1 MPAQHDLFAQL
12 RNAFDANVNI
22 SHNGVSLNDLSKV
35 FSSIKGLNCDSSHV
49 QQWIDYYR
57 RKGIN
62 YLSFADLQF
71 CCNIPSTIIN
81 EKMSQPLVNA
91 YRTGFTVDVI
101 EAPPLVDNAL
111 LQEVN
116 VLNSGGFGSH
126 KQSFQNLMAKI
137 EQLEVV
143 EEQRLQAI
151 LDKFGGLKGG
161 AFGVPDVLRKMV
173 AYCTELKRENQFLTG
188 DIA

>member
-1 MPAQHDLFAQL
+1 
-12 RNAFDANVNI
+12 
-22 SHNGVSLNDLSKV
+22 
-35 FSSIKGLNCDSSHV
+35 
-49 QQWIDYYR
+49 
-57 RKGIN
+57 
-62 YLSFADLQF
+62 
-71 CCNIPSTIIN
+71 
-81 EKMSQPLVNA
+81 
-91 YRTGFTVDVI
+91 
-101 EAPPLVDNAL
+101 
-111 LQEVN
+111 
-116 VLNSGGFGSH
+116 
-126 KQSFQNLMAKI
+126 MAKI